1 MSFDPFAALG
11 LPRQFD
17 LDRDALLTAWRR
29 TSAQAHPDRAGN
41 DAEAARRTAQINDA
55 RQTLE
60 DPESRGN
67 VLLALL
73 GGPTKEE
80 NNALPDGYLM
90 EILELREEMED
101 AKAAGESL
109 EEFEKL
115 AQEQRAQHIAEVG
128 EMFTALN
135 ETPNK
140 EALAAIR
147 VELNAWRY
155 VERMIEQLDPE
166 YNPQR
171 ADFPLKPG
179 AE

>member
-1 MSFDPFAALG
+1 MSFDPFTALG

-17 LDRDALLTAWRR
+17 LDRDVLLTAWRR
-29 TSAQAHPDRAGN
+29 ASAQAHPDRAGN

-55 RQTLE
+55 RQRLE
-60 DPESRGN
+60 DPESRAN
-67 VLLALL
+67 ALLARL

-90 EILELREEMED
+90 EILELREEMEE

-109 EEFEKL
+109 ERFEKS
-115 AQEQRAQHIAEVG
+115 AQEQRAQHIARVG
-128 EMFTALN
+128 EMFAALD
-135 ETPNK
+135 
-140 EALAAIR
+140 EAPGEANLTTIR

-166 YNPQR
+166 YDPQR